1 MFIDFESEHGKL
13 RQVVSILDISYGSLV
28 LVYILFELILLA
40 VVVEGLSY
48 TLQLARGTAY
58 GLLVLH

>member
-48 TLQLARGTAY
+48 TL
-58 GLLVLH
+58 